1 MDLNIDWVRS
11 LRTLAVAALLVIAL
25 LGAVLGSIGLTSPV
39 WNWACDR
46 GAHESALAPPTPTGL
61 TLPLLLVPRPA

>member
-1 MDLNIDWVRS
+1 MDLNIDWVRL
-11 LRTLAVAALLVIAL
+11 LRTLTVTALLVIAL

-46 GAHESALAPPTPTGL
+46 GAHESAPAPTSTGI
-61 TLPLLLVPRPA
+61 TLPLMPIARPA